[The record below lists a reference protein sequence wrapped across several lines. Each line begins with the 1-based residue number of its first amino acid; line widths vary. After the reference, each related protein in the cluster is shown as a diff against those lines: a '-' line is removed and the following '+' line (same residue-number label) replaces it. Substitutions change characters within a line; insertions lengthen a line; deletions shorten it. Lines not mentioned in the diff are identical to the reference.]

1 MKEKELRIALV
12 CFGGVSLAVYMHGVS
27 TEILKLTRAS
37 SRLHAL
43 RSRAERLASVFSNG
57 PDGDDDTEA
66 IYYELL
72 REIGRRIDLRIVVD
86 IIAGA
91 SAGGI
96 NGTMLARAIS
106 HDLSSSA
113 LRDLWLDKAD
123 VTELLAPDARARR
136 FSKFLLRPV
145 IWLIGKLGTNE
156 LARDAEV
163 RTKISLFVRSRW
175 FEPPLDGLR
184 MAELMYD
191 GATAMGEPA
200 HERATL
206 LPPGQRLDLFV
217 SLTDFYG
224 CQQEIPIHDPAVIH
238 DREHRHVLHFSYRQK
253 VNGKVKSDFKLSD
266 APGLAFAAR
275 ATSSFPGAFPPTN
288 IGEIDRML
296 EGRGT
301 TWPGREAFIAR
312 HFERYLRANQDPAS
326 VTFIDGGVLNNRPFH
341 EAIRAVRGRPAYRQI
356 DRRIVYVDPAPAS
369 AQSAFKRR
377 VPGFFSTLKGALSD
391 IPRVEPVTE
400 ELGWVAAYNE
410 RVRRVQGLI
419 ESTRP
424 AVSRMVA
431 DIIAEDGAVFTPG
444 QLRAWRIEANRRAS
458 GEAGFAYHGYVGLKL
473 ASVRSFVSLQL
484 AALRG
489 VRPDSPFARAIGAV
503 IDAWAPMPGTDF
515 GESMRSAAGE
525 ADASGRRP
533 LWHRFLAAFDIDYRK
548 RRLDFLIQA
557 QNRIFHALDESAEPA
572 TIAEI
577 TDLKRLLYE
586 RLDVLRE
593 REQEHAEL
601 YGDGLREDVATLFR
615 EAPSPREMKAIDAWA
630 GRFVQRNGAALEA
643 LLKRLADDL
652 GLADETAELDR
663 ALAGA
668 PLSRAEISRN
678 LLTHYVG
685 FPFWDILTFPVMSW
699 REVGEFNEILV
710 DRISPLDAHSF
721 EGLAAAKE
729 LKGLDLGH
737 FAGLLSRAFRENDY
751 LLGRIHAFDR
761 MIDIACDAA
770 GVDARREEWVVDLKK
785 RGFRTVLDKEAPH
798 LPNSELLVATLRAWV
813 EDMRPQAVR
822 TARAPVGTE
831 AAVAAG
837 PGGSAA

>member
-43 RSRAERLASVFSNG
+43 RSRAERLTSAFHGG
-57 PDGDDDTEA
+57 PDGDDDTET

-72 REIGRRIDLRIVVD
+72 REFGRRIDLRVVVD

-191 GATAMGEPA
+191 GAAAMGEPV

-253 VNGKVKSDFKLSD
+253 MNGKVKSDFKLSD

-296 EGRGT
+296 DGRGIA
-301 TWPGREAFIAR
+301 WPGREAFLLR
-312 HFERYLRANQDPAS
+312 HFDRYLRANQDPAS

-369 AQSAFKRR
+369 AQSAFQRR

-400 ELGWVAAYNE
+400 ELGWVATYNE

-424 AVSRMVA
+424 AVTRMVA
-431 DIIAEDGAVFTPG
+431 DIIAEDGAIFTPG

-458 GEAGFAYHGYVGLKL
+458 GEAGFAYLGYVGLKL
-473 ASVRSFVSLQL
+473 ASVRSFVSQQL
-484 AALRG
+484 ATLRG

-503 IDAWAPMPGTDF
+503 IDAWAPMPGTEL
-515 GESMRSAAGE
+515 GESMRSAAG
-525 ADASGRRP
+525 ALDANGQRP

-557 QNRIFHALDESAEPA
+557 QNRIFHTLDESVDPA
-572 TIAEI
+572 AIAEI
-577 TDLKRLLYE
+577 GELKRLLYE

-593 REQEHAEL
+593 HEQPEQYSEA
-601 YGDGLREDVATLFR
+601 LREEVAALFA

-630 GRFVQRNGAALEA
+630 KRFMERNSPALAA

-663 ALAGA
+663 VLAGV
-668 PLSRAEISRN
+668 PLSRADISRN

-813 EDMRPQAVR
+813 ENIRPQAVR
-822 TARAPVGTE
+822 AARTPQEPSTAV
-831 AAVAAG
+831 
-837 PGGSAA
+837 